1 MSAFSSREGR
11 PLILGFEG
19 WNDAGEAASSAVRAI
34 VERYSLDASFS
45 VDTET
50 FYDYSQGATRPT
62 IDFVPDEGRRIT
74 WPTASLFVPSDLGT
88 NVYAILGTE
97 PSRSWPTFAA
107 TFLDEALAHDVTS
120 IIVVG
125 SQLADA
131 PHTRPIEVAISS
143 DNARVREEL
152 GCERSQYEGPI
163 GIPTVIA
170 QFAEQVGLPTV
181 SLWAS
186 FPHYVH
192 HSHSPKVTL
201 ALLEEIQRIADLD
214 IDLGE
219 WAERAL
225 EWESS
230 IDEIAE
236 NDEDMSEYIHRLEED
251 RDAATAPDASGDAIA
266 AEFEQFLRSK
276 EDGGPEA

>member
-34 VERYSLDASFS
+34 VERYALDATFS
-45 VDTET
+45 VDTEVY
-50 FYDYSQGATRPT
+50 YDYGQGAARPT
-62 IDFVPDEGRRIT
+62 IDNVPDEGRRIT
-74 WPTASLFVPSDLGT
+74 WPTASLFAPSDVST
-88 NVYAILGTE
+88 NVFAILGTE

-125 SQLADA
+125 SQLADV
-131 PHTRPIEVAISS
+131 PHTRPIEVSVTS
-143 DNARVREEL
+143 DNVRVREEL
-152 GCERSQYEGPI
+152 GCERSDYEGPI

-170 QFAEQVGLPTV
+170 QFAEQVGIPTV

-192 HSHSPKVTL
+192 HSQSPKVTL
-201 ALLEEIQRIADLD
+201 ALLEQLQEIADLD
-214 IDLGE
+214 MDLTE
-219 WAERAL
+219 WRERAS
-225 EWESS
+225 EWESN
-230 IDEIAE
+230 IDEMAE
-236 NDEDMSEYIHRLEED
+236 NDEDMTEYIHRLEEE
-251 RDAATAPDASGDAIA
+251 RDTVEAPDASGEAIA

-276 EDGGPEA
+276 DDGGTDA